1 MKVCE
6 EQQWDANTDRRSRQ
20 RRSGVN
26 ALRGNR
32 ASLTVARLAELERL
46 LKQPGMIEITGMTA
60 DEIAYLET
68 RQRETSRRSAM
79 LDIGIEAAELGQL
92 LRHGTVEEALVS
104 YTEMLDERNA
114 ADGGNREPL
123 ILKPEE

>member
-1 MKVCE
+1 MGRKYS
-6 EQQWDANTDRRSRQ
+6 RRTSK

-26 ALRGNR
+26 ALRGNW
-32 ASLTVARLAELERL
+32 ASLTVARLKELEDL
-46 LKQPGMIEITGMTA
+46 LSGSGMVEITGMTA

-68 RQRETSRRSAM
+68 RQREAVRRYASA
-79 LDIGIEAAELGQL
+79 DIGISAAELGQL
-92 LRHGTVEEALVS
+92 LRHETPEGALAS
-104 YTEMLDERNA
+104 YVEMLDERNA